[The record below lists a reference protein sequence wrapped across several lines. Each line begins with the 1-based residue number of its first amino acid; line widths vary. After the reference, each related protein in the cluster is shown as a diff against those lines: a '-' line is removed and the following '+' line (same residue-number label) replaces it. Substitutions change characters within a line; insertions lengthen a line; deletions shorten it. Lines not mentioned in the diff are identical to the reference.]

1 MLIRALR
8 RLTLPRLTDL
18 TAIRAILETDRNW
31 AVYALGDLAP
41 GFREHSVWHTAEGA
55 LLLLYRAFE
64 TPVLFTLGAPDNI
77 APLLDEVA
85 HEREMYLSIQ
95 PEILPLIK
103 AHWNVKHETPMWR
116 MVLDPTRFQPLPG
129 EGVIRLSLADLPALD
144 VLYADGQL
152 TGEVP
157 DFFNPPMLEQGAFYG
172 VNEADRLI
180 AAAGTHLVSTELS
193 VGAVG
198 NVYTRRDR
206 RGRGL
211 AARVTSAVTAEL
223 LRLGLSTIAL
233 NVNQHNLPAQRVYE
247 RLGYRRYCAFYEG
260 VAFK

>member
-1 MLIRALR
+1 MSIRAR
-8 RLTLPRLTDL
+8 RSKPLPRLTDL
-18 TAIRAILETDRNW
+18 TAIRASLETDRPW

-41 GFREHSVWHTAEGA
+41 GFREHAVWHAAEEA

-64 TPVLFTLGAPDNI
+64 TPVLFTLGAPDRLT
-77 APLLDEVA
+77 PLLDEIA
-85 HEREMYLSIQ
+85 SEPEMYLSIR

-103 AHWNVKHETPMWR
+103 ARWNVKHETPMWR
-116 MVLDPTRFQPLPG
+116 MVLDPTRFPSLLS
-129 EGVIRLSLADLPALD
+129 EGVTRLGRVDLPALEA
-144 VLYADGQL
+144 LYADGQL

-172 VNEADRLI
+172 VWEADRLA

-223 LRLGLSTIAL
+223 LRMGLTTIAL

-247 RLGYRRYCAFYEG
+247 RLGYLRYRAFYEG
-260 VAFK
+260 VAFR

>member
-1 MLIRALR
+1 MPL
-8 RLTLPRLTDL
+8 LTDL
-18 TAIRAILETDRNW
+18 AVVRARLETDRSW

-41 GFREHSVWHTAEGA
+41 GFREHSAWYAAPGA

-64 TPVLFTLGAPDNI
+64 TPVLFTLGPPENI
-77 APLLDEVA
+77 GPLLDEIA
-85 HEREMYLSIQ
+85 HEREMYLSIR
-95 PEILPLIK
+95 PEVLPLIE
-103 AHWNVKHETPMWR
+103 ARWQVKHLAAMWR
-116 MVLDPTRFQPLPG
+116 MVLDPARFLPQPSD
-129 EGVIRLSLADLPALD
+129 GVVRLAPADLPALEA
-144 VLYADGQL
+144 LYADGQA

-157 DFFNPPMLEQGAFYG
+157 DFFNPPMLAQGVFFG
-172 VNEADRLI
+172 VREGEALV

-223 LRLGLSTIAL
+223 KQSGLTTIAL
-233 NVNQHNLPAQRVYE
+233 NVNQHNAPAQRVYA
-247 RLGYRRYCAFYEG
+247 RLGYQRYGAFYEG